1 MAGIWATR
9 GRSCLERSPP
19 QKIRASKSIVIELLE
34 RAIGGGERER
44 EAAYSSMVCGLFLAK
59 TLVPPKNSEQLQ
71 AMARRGT

>member
-34 RAIGGGERER
+34 RAMGGERER
-44 EAAYSSMVCGLFLAK
+44 EIERERQPIGVWFVDCFLLK
-59 TLVPPKNSEQLQ
+59 P
-71 AMARRGT
+71 

>member
-9 GRSCLERSPP
+9 GRSSLERSPP

-44 EAAYSSMVCGLFLAK
+44 ERQPIAVWFVDCFLLK
-59 TLVPPKNSEQLQ
+59 P
-71 AMARRGT
+71 